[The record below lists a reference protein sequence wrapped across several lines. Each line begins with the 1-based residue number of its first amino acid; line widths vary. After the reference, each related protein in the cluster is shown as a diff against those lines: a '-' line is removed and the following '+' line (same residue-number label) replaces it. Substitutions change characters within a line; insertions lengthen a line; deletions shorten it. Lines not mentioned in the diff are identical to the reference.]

1 MICGRF
7 CTKEKASR
15 CCEALTLLRAA
26 TMLSQHRSPL
36 TWVVA
41 PGDSAD
47 LSSGR
52 HLFGDLGG
60 DQHRLGAIQSALGI
74 ADQPVGEIEAGAD
87 VEVVAVDDADECG
100 VLRGLVP
107 RALPGELVTSAQLV
121 DVDLVR

>member
-1 MICGRF
+1 MIP
-7 CTKEKASR
+7 
-15 CCEALTLLRAA
+15 L
-26 TMLSQHRSPL
+26 QHRGPL
-36 TWVVA
+36 TGVVT
-41 PGDSAD
+41 PCDSAD
-47 LSSGR
+47 LSCGR

-100 VLRGLVP
+100 VLRGLVSL
-107 RALPGELVTSAQLV
+107 ALPGEFVTSAQLI